1 MMKLSSTKLILGI
14 VLTLTVLGLLRY
26 KPWSRTGAATSRD
39 VIHEGTNKKAIRSL
53 TVGYLPVTCH
63 LTCPVTDFASKTT
76 QTNTN
81 FNSRVFSDFP
91 TVVSALEA
99 KQIQATFMIVPL
111 AMKLREQGVPVRICY
126 LGHRDGSEIVVAKNS
141 RARSLVDLKGKKVA
155 IPSPYSNQNFVIH
168 KLMEDYGMQ
177 PEDINFV
184 VLPPPDMPTSLA
196 SGAIDGYF
204 VGEPFCAK
212 AELDGIGR
220 VLYYARDIWPNFI
233 SCALVV
239 HEDLIKNNPDVV
251 ADLVR
256 GIAASGAW
264 AETHRAEAAKL
275 VSPYYRQD
283 EKVLNYV
290 LTADPK
296 RVSYV
301 QLTPTDIDLQQIQDM
316 GLKMGLL
323 TKRIPMSEL
332 IDRDFVP
339 QVITPAPIDAAKYR
353 NRNKI
358 FTVEKDAQKKSS
370 ATTNICFCYKFIG
383 QTNLTDNFITLKS
396 KKHHYIYFLKI

>member
-1 MMKLSSTKLILGI
+1 MKLTITRFIIGV
-14 VLTLTVLGLLRY
+14 VLTVTVLGLLRY
-26 KPWSRTGAATSRD
+26 RPWSRSGSINARD
-39 VIHEGTNKKAIRSL
+39 VIHEGSNTKAQREL

-76 QTNTN
+76 HSNTN

-99 KQIQATFMIVPL
+99 KQVQATFMIVPL
-111 AMKLREQGVPVRICY
+111 AMKLREQGVPVKICY
-126 LGHRDGSEIVVAKNS
+126 LGHRDGSQIVVGKNS
-141 RARSLVDLKGKKVA
+141 RIRSLVDLKGKKVA

-168 KLMEDYGMQ
+168 KLMEDYGMKQ
-177 PEDINFV
+177 EDITFI

-196 SGAIDGYF
+196 AGAIDGYF

-220 VLYYARDIWPNFI
+220 ILYYARDIWPNFI

-239 HEDLIKNNPDVV
+239 HEDLIKENPDVV
-251 ADLVR
+251 QDLVR
-256 GIAASGAW
+256 GIAESGAW

-275 VSPYYRQD
+275 ASPYYRQD

-290 LTADPK
+290 LTADPR
-296 RVSYV
+296 RVSYLK
-301 QLTPTDIDLQQIQDM
+301 LTPTDQDLQQIQDQ

-323 TKRIPMSEL
+323 TKRIPMNEL
-332 IDRDFVP
+332 IDRNFVP
-339 QVITPAPIDAAKYR
+339 QVITPAPIDAAK
-353 NRNKI
+353 I
-358 FTVEKDAQKKSS
+358 PEPQK
-370 ATTNICFCYKFIG
+370 
-383 QTNLTDNFITLKS
+383 Q
-396 KKHHYIYFLKI
+396 

>member
-1 MMKLSSTKLILGI
+1 MMKLTFIHI
-14 VLTLTVLGLLRY
+14 VIGVIVTVTLLGLLRY
-26 KPWSRTGAATSRD
+26 RPWDKNKSANARD
-39 VIHEGTNKKAIRSL
+39 PIHMGSNKKAEREL
-53 TVGYLPVTCH
+53 TVGFLPVTCH
-63 LTCPVTDFASKTT
+63 LTCPVTDYASKTT
-76 QTNTN
+76 ESSTN

-111 AMKLREQGVPVRICY
+111 AMKLREQGVPVKICY
-126 LGHRDGSEIVVAKNS
+126 LGHRDGSEIVVGKKS
-141 RARSLVDLKGKKVA
+141 TYRSLLDLKGKRMA
-155 IPSPYSNQNFVIH
+155 IPSLYSNQNFVIH
-168 KLMEDYGMQ
+168 KLMEDYGMK
-177 PEDINFV
+177 PDDIQFV

-196 SGAIDGYF
+196 AGAIEGYF

-220 VLYYARDIWPNFI
+220 ILYFARDIWPNFI

-239 HEDLIKNNPDVV
+239 HEDLIRDHPEIVI
-251 ADLVR
+251 DLVR
-256 GIAASGAW
+256 GIAESGAW

-275 VSPYYRQD
+275 AAPYYRQD

-290 LTADPK
+290 LTADPH

-301 QLTPTDIDLQQIQDM
+301 QLTPTDEDLQKIQDM

-323 TKRIPMSEL
+323 TKKIPMNEI

-339 QVITPAPIDAAKYR
+339 ETITPAAIDAASIPVPK
-353 NRNKI
+353 
-358 FTVEKDAQKKSS
+358 
-370 ATTNICFCYKFIG
+370 
-383 QTNLTDNFITLKS
+383 
-396 KKHHYIYFLKI
+396 

>member
-1 MMKLSSTKLILGI
+1 MKLSVIRLIIGI
-14 VLTLTVLGLLRY
+14 TVAVIVLGLLRY
-26 KPWSRTGAATSRD
+26 RPWNRNGTVNVRD
-39 VIHEGTNKKAIRSL
+39 VIHEGSNKKALREL
-53 TVGYLPVTCH
+53 TVGFLPVTCH
-63 LTCPVTDFASKTT
+63 LTCPVTDYASKTT

-99 KQIQATFMIVPL
+99 KQVQATFMIVPL
-111 AMKLREQGVPVRICY
+111 AMKLREQGVPVKICY

-141 RARSLVDLKGKKVA
+141 NIRSLLDLKGKKVA
-155 IPSPYSNQNFVIH
+155 IPSLYSNQNFVIH
-168 KLMEDYGMQ
+168 RLMEDYGMKQ
-177 PEDINFV
+177 SDISFV

-220 VLYYARDIWPNFI
+220 ILYYARDVWPNFI

-239 HEDLIKNNPDVV
+239 HEDLIKEHPEIVQ
-251 ADLVR
+251 DLVR

-275 VSPYYRQD
+275 ASPYYRQD

-290 LTADPK
+290 LTADPR

-301 QLTPTDIDLQQIQDM
+301 KLTPTDEDLQQIQDM
-316 GLKMGLL
+316 GLKLRLL
-323 TKRIPMSEL
+323 TKHIPMNEI

-339 QVITPAPIDAAKYR
+339 RVIIPASIDPT
-353 NRNKI
+353 KI
-358 FTVEKDAQKKSS
+358 PEPGKK
-370 ATTNICFCYKFIG
+370 
-383 QTNLTDNFITLKS
+383 
-396 KKHHYIYFLKI
+396 

>member
-1 MMKLSSTKLILGI
+1 MKLSFGRLILG
-14 VLTLTVLGLLRY
+14 VTLTLLLLGLLRY
-26 KPWSRTGAATSRD
+26 RPWNQHSAALLKE
-39 VIHEGTNKKAIRSL
+39 VIHEGSNKKADREL

-81 FNSRVFSDFP
+81 FNSRVFADFP

-99 KQIQATFMIVPL
+99 KQVMATFMIVPL
-111 AMKLREQGVPVRICY
+111 AMKLREQGVPVKICY
-126 LGHRDGSEIVVAKNS
+126 LGHRDGSEIVVGKNS
-141 RARSLVDLKGKKVA
+141 RIRSLLDFKGKKVA
-155 IPSPYSNQNFVIH
+155 IPSQYSNQNFVMH
-168 KLMEDYGMQ
+168 KLMGDYGMKQ
-177 PEDINFV
+177 EDIQFV
-184 VLPPPDMPTSLA
+184 VLPPADMPTSLA

-239 HEDLIKNNPDVV
+239 HEDLIKNNPDIVE
-251 ADLVR
+251 DLVR
-256 GIAASGAW
+256 GIAQSGAW

-275 VSPYYRQD
+275 AAPYYRQD

-290 LTADPK
+290 LTADPH
-296 RVSYV
+296 RVSYT
-301 QLTPTDIDLQQIQDM
+301 QLTPTDEDLQQIQDQ

-323 TKRIPMSEL
+323 TKRIPMNEL

-339 QVITPAPIDAAKYR
+339 QVINPAPI
-353 NRNKI
+353 NPEKI
-358 FTVEKDAQKKSS
+358 P
-370 ATTNICFCYKFIG
+370 
-383 QTNLTDNFITLKS
+383 
-396 KKHHYIYFLKI
+396 KIKG

>member
-1 MMKLSSTKLILGI
+1 MKLMPGRLSIGV
-14 VLTLTVLGLLRY
+14 VLLLTTLGLLRY
-26 KPWSRTGAATSRD
+26 RPWSSAGAFNARD
-39 VIHEGTNKKAIRSL
+39 VIHEGVNKKASREL
-53 TVGYLPVTCH
+53 TVGFLPVTCH
-63 LTCPVTDFASKTT
+63 LTCPVTDYASKTT
-76 QTNTN
+76 QTSTN

-99 KQIQATFMIVPL
+99 KQVQATFMIVPL
-111 AMKLREQGVPVRICY
+111 AMKLREQGVPVKICY
-126 LGHRDGSEIVVAKNS
+126 LGHRDGSEVVVGKNTKI
-141 RARSLVDLKGKKVA
+141 RSLLDLKGKKVA
-155 IPSPYSNQNFVIH
+155 VPSLFSNQHFVLN
-168 KLMEDYGMQ
+168 KLMDDYGMK
-177 PEDINFV
+177 PEDITFI

-239 HEDLIKNNPDVV
+239 HEDLIKSNPEIVK
-251 ADLVR
+251 DLVR
-256 GIAASGAW
+256 GIAESGAW

-283 EKVLNYV
+283 EKVLNFV
-290 LTADPK
+290 LTSDPH

-301 QLTPTDIDLQQIQDM
+301 NLTPTDEDLQMIQNT

-323 TKRIPMSEL
+323 TKPVSMDEL
-332 IDRDFVP
+332 IDRTFLP
-339 QVITPAPIDAAKYR
+339 EIIEAAPIDAT
-353 NRNKI
+353 KI
-358 FTVEKDAQKKSS
+358 PD
-370 ATTNICFCYKFIG
+370 
-383 QTNLTDNFITLKS
+383 S
-396 KKHHYIYFLKI
+396 KQ